1 LKPSATSSAVP
12 GNSPQPTSR
21 ISAANIV
28 LSLVVLALLAGLIQK
43 FIGWSQ
49 LVRPWLELSIYQIIV
64 AVSLV
69 MASYV
74 LRALRLYDYF
84 RGQIAATFW
93 PCLALI
99 LQHNMLNNLLPMRMG
114 EISFPVLMAR
124 YYSLPPLRSIPV
136 LFWFRLLD
144 LHVLLAIA
152 LVAGGMYW
160 LDLFTTMIALS
171 LWMAVPYLCYRLRF
185 TILGRLTEFR
195 SSSAGQGRFLA
206 LVREAF
212 TSLPA
217 DDRTFWRS
225 LLWTMINWLA
235 KAAVFTWL
243 LLQFVDA
250 PLSSAWMGVIGGDVT
265 SVLPIHGVAGIGTYE
280 GGVVAAMS
288 LFRVPAI
295 AALPG
300 AINLHLFILGVS
312 VVGGAIGLLIRK
324 SKKHGPATIA
334 MD

>member
-1 LKPSATSSAVP
+1 
-12 GNSPQPTSR
+12 
-21 ISAANIV
+21 V
-28 LSLVVLALLAGLIQK
+28 LSFVALALLAGLIHK
-43 FIGWSQ
+43 YIGWWQ
-49 LVRPWLELSIYQIIV
+49 LVKPWMELSVYQIIV

-84 RGQIAATFW
+84 RGQIAANFR

-114 EISFPVLMAR
+114 EISFPILMAR
-124 YYSLPPLRSIPV
+124 YYSLPPMRSIPV

-144 LHVLLAIA
+144 LHVLIA
-152 LVAGGMYW
+152 FALLAGGMFW
-160 LDLFTTMIALS
+160 LDFFTTMIALS

-185 TILGRLTEFR
+185 KILERL
-195 SSSAGQGRFLA
+195 SAIRDPRPAKGRFLA
-206 LVREAF
+206 LLYEAF
-212 TSLPA
+212 TALPA

-225 LLWTMINWLA
+225 LLWTVVNWSA
-235 KAAVFTWL
+235 KVAVFTWL

-250 PLSSAWMGVIGGDVT
+250 PPSGAWMGVIGGDVT
-265 SVLPIHGVAGIGTYE
+265 SVLPIHSVAGIGTYE

-295 AALPG
+295 SALPA

-312 VVGGAIGLLIRK
+312 VIGGAIGLFIRK
-324 SKKHGPATIA
+324 SNKHGQATIA